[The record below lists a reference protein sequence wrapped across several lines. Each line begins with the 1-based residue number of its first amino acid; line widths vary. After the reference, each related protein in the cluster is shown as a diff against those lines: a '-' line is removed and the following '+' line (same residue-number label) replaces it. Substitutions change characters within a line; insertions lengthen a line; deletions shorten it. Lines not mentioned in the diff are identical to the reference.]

1 MCSGRCLKLC
11 VYSLGVFKYVV
22 VCVVDVMDV
31 VYSVCIVRRVAV
43 GARVWEVWVFRH
55 TDIVC
60 LCLVCI
66 LWQFSMLHSA

>member
-1 MCSGRCLKLC
+1 MLC
-11 VYSLGVFKYVV
+11 

-31 VYSVCIVRRVAV
+31 VFSDCIVRRGAV

-55 TDIVC
+55 ANIVC

-66 LWQFSMLHSA
+66 L